1 MKGALGA
8 AAGVAGGVLLADGI
22 RGLFHGGGGGIGS
35 GLGIDSGLQHTGL
48 AGGETVVNNYYG
60 DPSDAGKQDAG
71 YDAADDDDSAGAQDA
86 DYEPDD
92 GYDSGGDGGF
102 DA

>member
-1 MKGALGA
+1 MA
-8 AAGVAGGVLLADGI
+8 AAASAA
-22 RGLFHGGGGGIGS
+22 
-35 GLGIDSGLQHTGL
+35 GLGIDSGFQHTGL
-48 AGGETVVNNYYG
+48 GQGDETIVNNYYG
-60 DPSDAGKQDAG
+60 DASDAGRQDAG

-102 DA
+102 DV